1 MAIPMTR
8 SEPTMTINHWLEYAA
23 VWVLTKVVQ
32 LLPGRVADA
41 VAFVLGRLSYAVL
54 TSRRRIAR
62 ENLKRAFGPE
72 KSDGEIELII
82 KDVFLH
88 TARTLV
94 EFARQPR
101 YTPEKI
107 LAMTQCEGKEHIDR
121 VAHEGKGAMLI
132 TGHFGNW
139 ELTGGWIAALGY
151 PLDFLV
157 GQQHN
162 QKVDEL
168 LISFR
173 RALGVGIIPI
183 GMAARG
189 VIKALKANRMVAV
202 VSDQHAPLGGVT
214 VQFFGRPAA
223 TPKGPAAFAVK
234 VDCPILFG
242 VYIRLGYN
250 RYKALIFPPIYPP
263 HSGDSEKDISIMTQA
278 YTSYLEQAVRQY
290 PEQWLWTHRRW
301 KID

>member
-1 MAIPMTR
+1 MKI
-8 SEPTMTINHWLEYAA
+8 SHGLEYFA
-23 VWVLTKVVQ
+23 VRVLTGAVQ
-32 LLPGRVADA
+32 ILPGRVADGM
-41 VAFVLGRLSYAVL
+41 AFILGRLSYAVL

-62 ENLKRAFGPE
+62 ENLKRAFGSD
-72 KSDGEIELII
+72 KTDGEIELII
-82 KDVFLH
+82 KNVFLN

-94 EFARQPR
+94 EFSRQPK

-107 LAMTQCEGKEHIDR
+107 LSWTECESREHIEK
-121 VAHEGKGAMLI
+121 VVSEGKGAMLI

-139 ELTGGWIAALGY
+139 ELLGGWAVACGFPI
-151 PLDFLV
+151 DFLV

-162 QKVDEL
+162 KKVDEL

-189 VIKALKANRMVAV
+189 VIKALKANRFVAV
-202 VSDQHAPLGGVT
+202 VSDQHAPLGGVR

-242 VYIRLGYN
+242 VYLRVGYN
-250 RYKALIFPPIYPP
+250 KHKAIVFPAIYPP
-263 HSGDSEKDISIMTQA
+263 HTGDSEKDIQIMTQA
-278 YTSYLEQAVRQY
+278 YTSYLEHAVRKY
-290 PEQWLWTHRRW
+290 PDQWLWTHRRW

>member
-1 MAIPMTR
+1 
-8 SEPTMTINHWLEYAA
+8 MTISHRLEFWA
-23 VWVLTKVVQ
+23 VRILTGAVQ
-32 LLPGRVADA
+32 LLPGRAAYA
-41 VAFVLGRLSYAVL
+41 VAFILGRLSYAVL

-62 ENLKRAFGPE
+62 DNLKRAFGSE
-72 KSDGEIELII
+72 KSDGEIERII
-82 KDVFLH
+82 KEVFLH

-94 EFARQPR
+94 EFARQPK

-107 LAMTQCEGKEHIDR
+107 LAMTGCEGKEYLER
-121 VAHEGKGAMLI
+121 VSQEGKGAMLI

-139 ELTGGWIAALGY
+139 ELLGGWAAALGY
-151 PLDFLV
+151 PIDFLV

-189 VIKALKANRMVAV
+189 VIKALKSNRMVAV

-214 VQFFGRPAA
+214 VDFFGRPAA

-234 VDCPILFG
+234 VDCPIMFG

-250 RYKALIFPPIYPP
+250 HHKALILPPIYPP
-263 HSGDSEKDISIMTQA
+263 HSGDSENDIVIMTQA
-278 YTSYLEQAVRQY
+278 YTSYLEQCVRQY